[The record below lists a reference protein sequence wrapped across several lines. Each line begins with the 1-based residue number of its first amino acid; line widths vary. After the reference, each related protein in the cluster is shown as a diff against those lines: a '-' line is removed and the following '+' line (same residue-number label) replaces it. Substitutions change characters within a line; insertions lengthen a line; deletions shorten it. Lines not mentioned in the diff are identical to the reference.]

1 MLAPVLI
8 YLVFAGGG
16 PHSGGWGV
24 PMGTDTAF
32 ALGILALLG
41 RRAPLALRVFVAA
54 AAIADDVGAIIVI
67 AFFYSANVSVPAL
80 GLAALCFAAAIGLN
94 RARVY
99 RALPYAVVGV
109 LLWLAVLYSGVHP
122 TLAGVLLAFAVPT
135 RSEPNAGALLAQT
148 QSVLHTVDA
157 PAVGTSLE
165 SRYQAAVRALEAV
178 VERLLSPA
186 QRMARNVQ
194 PWSAYVALPVFA
206 FANAGVEL
214 DVGIREFLHPASLG
228 IFFGL
233 FVGKPLGIAG
243 GAWLAVRSGLAVRP
257 NDIKWPQVIA
267 AGFLCGIGFTMSFFI
282 ANAAY
287 SDTHVLALAKLSVLA
302 ASVTAAVTGWL
313 SFRALHA
320 RLEQR
325 SRAQRTPAPE

>member
-1 MLAPVLI
+1 
-8 YLVFAGGG
+8 
-16 PHSGGWGV
+16 
-24 PMGTDTAF
+24 
-32 ALGILALLG
+32 
-41 RRAPLALRVFVAA
+41 
-54 AAIADDVGAIIVI
+54 VGAIIVI